1 MNYKVFV
8 SCFDETNHPN
18 QSGAPATDALQ
29 FEPADLRADGTIP
42 GVPRCV
48 YICVAGDLDWEGSN
62 PNNRRTT
69 PVNAGAVL
77 PFIPKKIYSA
87 GTTATIEL
95 WY

>member
-8 SCFDETNHPN
+8 ACFDEKNFPN
-18 QSGAPATDALQ
+18 QTGAPATDALQ
-29 FEPADLRADGTIP
+29 FSAATLRADGAIP

-48 YICVAGDLDWEGSN
+48 YICASGDLDWEGATT
-62 PNNRRTT
+62 PRRTT
-69 PVNAGAVL
+69 PVNAGAIL
-77 PFIPKKIYSA
+77 PFVPKKVYST